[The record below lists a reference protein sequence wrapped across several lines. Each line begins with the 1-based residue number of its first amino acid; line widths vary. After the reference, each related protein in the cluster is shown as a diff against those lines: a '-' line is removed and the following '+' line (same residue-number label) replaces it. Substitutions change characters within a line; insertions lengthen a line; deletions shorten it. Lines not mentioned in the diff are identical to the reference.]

1 MTNDDS
7 ITLTLPRHEVAAL
20 VLYHLNKA
28 DLYEWEMDNCG
39 SDPLDLAQLRF
50 PHFQRVKE
58 LDEHMTDDLR
68 AWVTEQRDKE
78 GRELLIATVE
88 TFVREASNKQIR
100 AIYDLTL
107 ALKMRA
113 ANKAANPLVDEEED

>member
-1 MTNDDS
+1 MSNDDP

-20 VLYHLNKA
+20 VLYHLNEA
-28 DLYEWEMDNCG
+28 DLYEWEMDNG
-39 SDPLDLAQLRF
+39 HADSTDVMRWRF

-88 TFVREASNKQIR
+88 TFLREASNKQIR

-113 ANKAANPLVDEEED
+113 ANKAVNPPVDEEED

>member
-20 VLYHLNKA
+20 VLHHLNEA
-28 DLYEWEMDNCG
+28 DLYEREVDNG
-39 SDPLDLAQLRF
+39 HADPTDVVRWRF
-50 PHFQRVKE
+50 SHLQRVEE
-58 LDEHMTDDLR
+58 LDGHMTDELR
-68 AWVTEQRDKE
+68 EWVTKRRDEECK
-78 GRELLIATVE
+78 RLLTETVQ
-88 TFVREASNKQIR
+88 TFLNDASNKQIR

-113 ANKAANPLVDEEED
+113 ANKAANPLVDEEKD

>member
-1 MTNDDS
+1 MSNDDP

-20 VLYHLNKA
+20 VLHHLNEA
-28 DLYEWEMDNCG
+28 DLYEWEMDNG
-39 SDPLDLAQLRF
+39 HADSTDVMRWRF
-50 PHFQRVKE
+50 PHLQRVKE

-88 TFVREASNKQIR
+88 TFLREASNKQIR